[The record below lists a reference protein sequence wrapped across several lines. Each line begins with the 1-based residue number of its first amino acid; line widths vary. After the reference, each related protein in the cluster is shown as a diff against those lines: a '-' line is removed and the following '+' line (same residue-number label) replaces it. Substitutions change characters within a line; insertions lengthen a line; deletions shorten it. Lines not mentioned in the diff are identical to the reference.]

1 MFHKNS
7 EGGDESPLN
16 LRAVETM
23 WAIPTQPK
31 PKTPI
36 TMATFAAL
44 VYEHQRKKDGT
55 WNIKIRVTHARAKRY
70 IATPWYVTK
79 DDLTRTFK
87 IKNRKYIDLTDS
99 LIKQYRAKCDAV
111 GVVLNSLSVD
121 EVVELVTSENEQSRW
136 NLDIA
141 DYMRAYA
148 DRLDAT
154 GHTGNAKTY
163 RVAVNSLCRFL
174 GRDSVSVSEVT
185 VRLLTDW
192 AEWIG
197 QQGSGYAAHNYLDR
211 LRAVHNRAKME
222 FNDEDAGVIRIP
234 NSPFAHFRIPKTP
247 AVRHRALTIAQMRAI
262 ANLEDCEVMQPG
274 NNRQN
279 FARDVFLLSFCLVGI
294 NAADL
299 YTCTD
304 YDGCRLTYQRVKT
317 RNRRDD
323 RAEISIR
330 IEPEVRPLLERYI
343 DHKRGA
349 DKVFVFARMYSSVDS
364 FTAALNIGL
373 KKIGTK
379 IGVPDLEFYAARH
392 SWATIAQND
401 AGVDKYSVHTALN
414 HVDDSMR
421 VTDRYIRKSFDVVDR
436 ANRAV
441 LDLMGAGFPTPEKP

>member
-1 MFHKNS
+1 
-7 EGGDESPLN
+7 
-16 LRAVETM
+16 
-23 WAIPTQPK
+23 
-31 PKTPI
+31 
-36 TMATFAAL
+36 MATFAAL

-79 DDLTRTFK
+79 DDLTRAYK
-87 IKNRKYIDLTDS
+87 IKNRKYLDMTDA
-99 LIKQYRAKCDAV
+99 LIRQYRAKCDAV
-111 GVVLNSLSVD
+111 GVVIDSLSVD
-121 EVVELVTSENEQSRW
+121 DVVELVAARDEQAKW
-136 NLDIA
+136 DLDIA
-141 DYMRAYA
+141 AYMRQYA
-148 DRLDAT
+148 DHLDAT
-154 GHTGNAKTY
+154 GHSGNAKTY
-163 RVAVNSLCRFL
+163 RVAVNSLCRFV
-174 GRDSVSVSEVT
+174 GRDSISVAEVT
-185 VRLLTDW
+185 VRLLADW

-197 QQGSGYAAHNYLDR
+197 GHGGSYASHNYLDR

-222 FNDEDAGVIRIP
+222 YNDEDAGVIRIP

-247 AVRHRALTIAQMRAI
+247 AVRHRALSVAQMRAI
-262 ANLEDCEVMQPG
+262 ATLEDCEILQPG
-274 NNRQN
+274 NNRFN

-304 YDGCRLTYQRVKT
+304 FDGQRLTYQRVKT

-323 RAEISIR
+323 RAEISVK
-330 IEPEVRPLLERYI
+330 IEDEVRPLLNRYL
-343 DHKRGA
+343 DQKKGA
-349 DKVFVFARMYSSVDS
+349 DRVFVFARMYSSVDS

-373 KKIGTK
+373 KKIGAK
-379 IGVPDLEFYAARH
+379 LGIVDLEFYAARH

-421 VTDRYIRKSFDVVDR
+421 VTDRYIRKSWDVIDR

-441 LDLMGAGFPTPEKP
+441 LDLMGAGFPLPKS